1 MITKGAVGSV
11 LDICTSVELPEGQ
24 RTTTEMRPQI
34 ERTFAS
40 LGTDGFRTLGLAY
53 KSVTGPH
60 ITKSDETGMTFLA
73 LLVFFDPPKQSVT
86 EVLHDL
92 KTLGVTVKVI
102 TGDNLPVATSI
113 ARTVLGNEPKILT
126 GKELHSMSN
135 EALRSRANTVDVF
148 AEIEP
153 NQKERI
159 IGALRQSGNTVGFL
173 GDGIND
179 ASALHASDVG
189 ISVNTAVDV
198 AKQAATVV
206 LLEKDLA
213 VLCAGVREGRR
224 TFANTLKY
232 IYMTTSANFGNMF
245 SMAGAAVFL
254 PFMPLLPKQILL
266 NNFLTDFPAM
276 AIATDSVDPDQLRK
290 PQVWDIRFIRN
301 FMIVFGIVSSIFDFL
316 TFGALVFLLKTG
328 PEDFRT
334 GWFIE
339 SVMTEVLIIVV
350 LRTWRPFYK
359 SRMSR
364 ALLIAM
370 LLVLMITF
378 ALPYTPVNEIL
389 GFRPLPLKSIAVLGL
404 ITLLYVAA
412 SELTKHFFWRR
423 TAVESEATIPA
434 RPLPAS

>member
-1 MITKGAVGSV
+1 
-11 LDICTSVELPEGQ
+11 
-24 RTTTEMRPQI
+24 
-34 ERTFAS
+34 
-40 LGTDGFRTLGLAY
+40 
-53 KSVTGPH
+53 
-60 ITKSDETGMTFLA
+60 
-73 LLVFFDPPKQSVT
+73 
-86 EVLHDL
+86 
-92 KTLGVTVKVI
+92 
-102 TGDNLPVATSI
+102 
-113 ARTVLGNEPKILT
+113 
-126 GKELHSMSN
+126 
-135 EALRSRANTVDVF
+135 
-148 AEIEP
+148 
-153 NQKERI
+153 
-159 IGALRQSGNTVGFL
+159 VGFL

-404 ITLLYVAA
+404 ITLLYVVA
-412 SELTKHFFWRR
+412 SELTKRFFWRR